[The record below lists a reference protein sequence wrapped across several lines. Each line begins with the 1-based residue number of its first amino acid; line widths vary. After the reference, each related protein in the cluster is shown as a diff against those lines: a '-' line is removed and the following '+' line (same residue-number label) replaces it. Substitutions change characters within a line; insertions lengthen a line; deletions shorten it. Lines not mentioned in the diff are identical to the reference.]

1 MPLNAF
7 LKVKANPQF
16 RKKGINDRFSLS
28 NDQFKLKLKKLQ
40 RLSRQLSHKQ
50 KGSNNHEKA
59 KTKPSRWQH
68 QIGCIRKDFLHKLT
82 TNLVKQ
88 FDVICIENLNVKGMI
103 KNHKLSCAISDLGF
117 YEFKRQLIYKA
128 NMQGKTVKSVDRF
141 YPSSKSKS

>member
-82 TNLVKQ
+82 TNLVKSYNT
-88 FDVICIENLNVKGMI
+88 IAIEDLNVKGMV
-103 KNHKLSCAISDLGF
+103 KNRKLARSIHDLGF
-117 YEFKRQLIYKA
+117 YELKRQLIY
-128 NMQGKTVKSVDRF
+128 
-141 YPSSKSKS
+141 PPLP